1 MARTPTTP
9 AESPADKRKQ
19 REAAQEDVLMREVDE
34 AVRQD
39 ELSNFME
46 KYGKPLIAAIV
57 IGLAAFA
64 GYLYWD
70 AQQEA
75 AMEKESETLISAM
88 DQLEVNNLDTAST
101 TLEPLASEGSDGG
114 KAAAKMLQGGI
125 AMQQGKSAEAAQ
137 AFAAVAADSD
147 APQTLRDLATVRE
160 VAATFDSRSPEDVIA
175 RLSAIA
181 VPENAYFGSAGEMV
195 AIAYL
200 EQGKRAEAGALLAQ
214 IAQADDVPDSL
225 RSRARQL
232 AGVLGVDAIEDVD
245 EVLEELDADGET
257 VAPTA
262 E

>member
-1 MARTPTTP
+1 
-9 AESPADKRKQ
+9 
-19 REAAQEDVLMREVDE
+19 MREVDE

-39 ELSNFME
+39 ELSNFMD

-57 IGLAAFA
+57 LGLAAFA

-75 AMEKESETLISAM
+75 AMEKDSETLISAM
-88 DQLEVNNLDTAST
+88 DQLEANNFDTANS
-101 TLEPLASEGSDGG
+101 TLEQLIAEGGG
-114 KAAAKMLQGGI
+114 GAKAASQMLQGGI
-125 AMQQGKSAEAAQ
+125 AQQQGKPAEAAER
-137 AFAAVAADSD
+137 FAAIAADGD

-160 VAATFDSRSPEDVIA
+160 VAATFDLRTPADVVA

-214 IAQADDVPDSL
+214 IAQADDVPESL

-245 EVLEELDADGET
+245 EVLEELEADGDT
-257 VAPTA
+257 AAPAT